1 MRILIILHQF
11 YPEFG
16 GGTERVALGLAKAA
30 QRAGH
35 YVRVLACTVDPAASG
50 GRPSDHL
57 QGARE
62 TIYHGI
68 PATLLPRTQ
77 LPALAD
83 ISFEAVPALVERLV
97 SWMEQERFDV
107 AHVLHLMRMGSAL
120 LAVQRIGLPYLL
132 TITDFFMPCYRINL
146 VNVRNELCAGPRTGA
161 RCAEN
166 CVVAPFTGKS
176 LEERYR
182 QAQGL
187 LSAAGV
193 RACPSEYVA
202 RRYREAFPGLEF
214 AVVPHGIDM
223 RALGA
228 VASPITHTDT
238 GKAGLTFGF
247 IGTVVPQKG
256 LDVLLRAFSRVASPA
271 LKLRV
276 VGGFY
281 GDPTY
286 HREVKRLAAADGR
299 IELLGQMSRERVF
312 ETIQSLDVLCLPS
325 RVPET
330 FSLVLHEAA
339 AAGVPALVSDIGAL
353 TERIAQRG
361 GGLALAVDNV
371 DAWAEAIAAL
381 AENPERLEVW
391 RAELPLPLCIEEEA
405 FFYESLY
412 RQFLQPA

>member
-11 YPEFG
+11 YPEFC

-50 GRPSDHL
+50 GRPSGHL
-57 QGARE
+57 EGARE
-62 TIYHGI
+62 IIYHGI
-68 PATLLPRTQ
+68 PVTLLPRTH

-83 ISFEAVPALVERLV
+83 ISFETAPALVERLV

-107 AHVLHLMRMGSAL
+107 AHVLHPMRMGSAL
-120 LAVQRIGLPYLL
+120 LAVQHIGLPYLL
-132 TITDFFMPCYRINL
+132 TLTDFFMPCYRINL
-146 VNVRNELCAGPRTGA
+146 VNVRNELCTGPRAGA
-161 RCAEN
+161 HCAEN
-166 CVVAPFTGKS
+166 CAVAPFTGES
-176 LEERYR
+176 LAERYR

-214 AVVPHGIDM
+214 AVLPHGIDM
-223 RALGA
+223 RALGS
-228 VASPITHTDT
+228 VASPVTHTDA

-247 IGTVVPQKG
+247 IGAIVPQKG
-256 LDVLLRAFSRVASPA
+256 LDVLLRAFSRVASPT

-276 VGGFY
+276 IGGFY

-299 IELLGQMSRERVF
+299 IELHGQMSTEHVF
-312 ETIQSLDVLCLPS
+312 ETIHSLDVLCLPS

-339 AAGVPALVSDIGAL
+339 AAGVPALVSDLGAPG
-353 TERIAQRG
+353 ERIAQLG

-381 AENPERLEVW
+381 AENPERLDVW
-391 RAELPLPLCIEEEA
+391 RAELLLPLCIEEEA